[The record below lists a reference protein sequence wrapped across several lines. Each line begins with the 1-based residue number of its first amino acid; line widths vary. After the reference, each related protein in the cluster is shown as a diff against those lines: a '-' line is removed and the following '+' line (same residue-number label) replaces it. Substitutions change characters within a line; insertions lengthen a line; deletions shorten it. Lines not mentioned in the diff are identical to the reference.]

1 MTAAPT
7 TAPLTRTA
15 LLSVEHVHAGYGPF
29 RSIFDVSFPVYE
41 GSATALL
48 GPNGCGKTTTARVV
62 TGLVKPTVGSV
73 FLDGQDI
80 AGLPAWQV
88 ARLGVIHAPEGR
100 SVFSTLTV
108 EENLKLTFVAQLG
121 KKGGQDAL
129 HRSYEMFPR
138 LGERRTQVAGT
149 LSGGEQRMLSLARV
163 MANPPR
169 LLVADELSLGLAP
182 VIVDEVFRTLETIR
196 SVGTSL
202 LIVEQHVRRAL
213 SLADRAVLLQKGSV
227 VAQGPVEEIRAKVD
241 ELLPGSH

>member
-1 MTAAPT
+1 MTATTTPT
-7 TAPLTRTA
+7 TATRTT

-62 TGLVKPTVGSV
+62 TGLVRPTEGTVL
-73 FLDGQDI
+73 LDGQDI
-80 AGLPAWQV
+80 TGLPAWQV
-88 ARLGVIHAPEGR
+88 ARLGIIHAPEGR

-121 KKGGQDAL
+121 KRGGVQAL
-129 HRSYEMFPR
+129 HRAYDMFPR

-149 LSGGEQRMLSLARV
+149 LSGGEQRMVSLARV

-213 SLADRAVLLQKGSV
+213 GLADRAVLLQKGSV
-227 VAQGPVEEIRAKVD
+227 VAQGSVAEIRAKVD

>member
-1 MTAAPT
+1 MT
-7 TAPLTRTA
+7 TAPAPPRTA
-15 LLSVEHVHAGYGPF
+15 LLSVEHVSAGYGPF

-62 TGLVKPTVGSV
+62 TGLVKPTEGSV
-73 FLDGQDI
+73 FLDGVDI

-121 KKGGQDAL
+121 KRSGVDAL
-129 HRSYEMFPR
+129 NRAYDMFPR
-138 LGERRTQVAGT
+138 LGERRTQLAGT

-182 VIVDEVFRTLETIR
+182 VIVDEVFNTLETIR

-202 LIVEQHVRRAL
+202 LIVEQHVHRAL
-213 SLADRAVLLQKGSV
+213 TLADRAVLLQKGSV
-227 VAQGPVEEIRAKVD
+227 VAMGPVEEIRAKVD
-241 ELLPGSH
+241 ELLPGAH